1 MVGLSVSIMTYVSG
15 PVKCTTLRCSDEVLK
30 VKEQLSR
37 ELQACYI
44 DRPPP
49 LTVPLASG
57 ALQFP

>member
-1 MVGLSVSIMTYVSG
+1 MSG

-30 VKEQLSR
+30 TKEQLSR

-49 LTVPLASG
+49 STVLLASG
-57 ALQFP
+57 APQFP